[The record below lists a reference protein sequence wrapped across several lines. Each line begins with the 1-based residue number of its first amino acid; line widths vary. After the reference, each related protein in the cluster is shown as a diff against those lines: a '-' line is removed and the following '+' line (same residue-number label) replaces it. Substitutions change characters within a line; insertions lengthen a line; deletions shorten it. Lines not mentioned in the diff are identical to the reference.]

1 MLRNETIAFKPQTKD
16 PLVSVWHR
24 ACSGGRWIHGRNLW
38 LSEARAHGLTSRPG
52 DTRQLA
58 TRKHEA
64 MAGGTLAG
72 LNSLFAYY
80 PMGFNPND
88 RPDLPRCGAPAT
100 IE

>member
-1 MLRNETIAFKPQTKD
+1 MISNETQTGETRTKD

-24 ACSGGRWIHGRNLW
+24 SCSGGRWIHGRNQR
-38 LSEARAHGLTSRPG
+38 LSEAREYGLCGRPG
-52 DTRQLA
+52 DTIMLA
-58 TRKHEA
+58 TRKHA

-80 PMGFNPND
+80 PMGFDPNA
-88 RPDLPRCGAPAT
+88 RPDLPRRGAPAT